1 MNAITPDA
9 LQEQAPDATQSAVAA
24 LEEDI
29 VFGRL
34 HPRERLTEDELMAR
48 FGMKRHAVRQVLAD
62 LELLGVVEKRRNVGA
77 VVRAFSV
84 REVMELYALR
94 AVLEVHAASQIPLP
108 VPEPRLAA
116 LMAVQREHDA
126 AVADGD
132 ARRVFRSNQRFHREF
147 FGLLDNAVLGQAIEE
162 YARRTHPIRF
172 GSLVTAGHRERA
184 RQEHWTMIQALRDG
198 DRDALM
204 VVCRDHLL
212 PSRDAYLA
220 SQQAFSQTNGAYL
233 AHPALA

>member
-9 LQEQAPDATQSAVAA
+9 LQAEAPDATQSAVAA

-48 FGMKRHAVRQVLAD
+48 FSMKRHAVRQVLTE
-62 LELLGVVEKRRNVGA
+62 LELLGVVEKKRNVGA
-77 VVRAFSV
+77 VVRAFSA

-94 AVLEVHAASQIPLP
+94 EVLEVHAASQMPLP
-108 VPEPRLAA
+108 VPEARLAA
-116 LMAVQREHDA
+116 LVMVQREHDA

-172 GSLVTAGHRERA
+172 GTLVAPAYRERA
-184 RQEHWTMIQALRDG
+184 RQEHWAMIQALRAG

-204 VVCRDHLL
+204 TICRDHLL

-220 SQQAFSQTNGAYL
+220 SEQTRLRA
-233 AHPALA
+233 

>member
-1 MNAITPDA
+1 MNAISPAA
-9 LQEQAPDATQSAVAA
+9 LEPQAPDALAAAVAA

-48 FGMKRHAVRQVLAD
+48 FDMKRHAVRQVLVE
-62 LELLGVVEKRRNVGA
+62 LELLGVVERKRNVGA
-77 VVRAFSV
+77 VVRAFSA

-94 AVLEVHAASQIPLP
+94 EVLEVHAASLMPLP
-108 VPEPRLAA
+108 VPPARLAA
-116 LMAVQREHDA
+116 LIAVQREHDA

-132 ARRVFRSNQRFHREF
+132 ARRVFRSNQRFHREL

-172 GSLVTAGHRERA
+172 GSLAAANYRERA
-184 RQEHWTMIQALRDG
+184 RQEHWAMIHALRDG
-198 DRDALM
+198 DRTALM
-204 VVCRDHLL
+204 TLCREHLL

-220 SQQAFSQTNGAYL
+220 SEQARRGA
-233 AHPALA
+233 